1 MLDAYGGDGAY
12 ADAIL
17 QEARKESLGIDCGAA
32 PSSINATNGTTSC
45 GSEEGASVGAT
56 LW

>member
-1 MLDAYGGDGAY
+1 MLIDYGGDGAY

-17 QEARKESLGIDCGAA
+17 QEARKDSLGFDCGAA
-32 PSSINATNGTTSC
+32 PSSINASNGTTSC

-56 LW
+56 FW